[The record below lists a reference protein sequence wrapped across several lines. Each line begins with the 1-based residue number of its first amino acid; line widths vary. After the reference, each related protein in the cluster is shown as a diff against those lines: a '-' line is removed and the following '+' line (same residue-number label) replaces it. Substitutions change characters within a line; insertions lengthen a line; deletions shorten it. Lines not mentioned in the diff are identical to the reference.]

1 MADDRRT
8 TILSINIDNGAAIK
22 RIADLSRA
30 IEENRKHVK
39 DLKNSIK
46 ELDSSS
52 DDYAEQ
58 LQSIN
63 EEIAATNAQTTEYK
77 RTMGD
82 LNRVVANS
90 VRENMNNEGSLKGL
104 RAELSRLTNAY
115 DDMGRAQRESTE
127 GKELLAQ
134 IDNITKEIKG
144 QEEAT
149 GRFQRNVGGYED
161 AIRNVIGANSGWA
174 SSLLGLANG
183 MDTTN
188 GIIPGLKG
196 GIIGLNGAMKTMLTN
211 PVFLTLFGIAKAG
224 EAVKF
229 WFDYNKGL
237 AEATRLTEQ
246 FTGLS
251 GDELINYRDEVQ
263 AVADAY
269 GKDFKDVLQSTNSL
283 AQQFGISYD
292 EAINVIKDGFVA
304 GADVSEQFL
313 DTVKEYPAF
322 FREAGLS
329 ASEFVAISTEAT
341 KAGVFGDK
349 GVDAIKEAT
358 IRMREMTTA
367 TDEALAGIG
376 LSGQEIQEA
385 MANGTMTAFDAI
397 QLVSEKISEL
407 PETSSEVGTA
417 VADIFGGA
425 GEDAGLQYIKTLK
438 DIEVNLDDV
447 KGKAGEYAQLQEE
460 YLDSEVELQKAT
472 NQLFGGMG
480 ESFDDMILQGKTLIN
495 TVLLK
500 LIKGV
505 LKFGG
510 EISGVFS
517 AFLVYVKEAWQST
530 FALGELLYNVVTFQW
545 DKVGNAWDGW
555 LSEISEI
562 PAKVSN
568 AYKEAYEKAKKNIE
582 ASENMT
588 VEVAVETKPTV
599 KTMSKKEEVDEKALK
614 KQQAEVEKIAKKA
627 ADDLAKYEEELA
639 RIIRENTGTQIDQI
653 NAKYD
658 AEIETLQNLYDANKQ
673 YADDITALEEQK
685 DAAIVALNQK
695 RNEEIKA
702 ANDKA
707 SEENVQRLKA
717 EYEAMQKDEQL
728 QRASK
733 LLQME
738 LDGASEIEILQEREA
753 QINAQRNALREE
765 DFASYA
771 EFENAKLQL
780 DKDSTDVRA
789 QIIADEREAQEAV
802 YSSVGSMLTAV
813 GDLIIA
819 TSETEEE
826 AAKRA
831 KILAL
836 AEIAINSGV
845 AIAEGVVAAMSVPFP
860 LNLAAIISTVAAVT
874 SNIAAAI
881 TQVKGAKFAEGG
893 LVTGEGTATSD
904 SIPAMLSNGESV
916 MTAQATSM
924 FAPVLSAFNQMGGG
938 VPIPTSS
945 GAASATGEELLARAF
960 ARGVAN
966 MPNPVV
972 NVQEITKVANR
983 VKVLENLSTA

>member
-246 FTGLS
+246 FTGLA
-251 GDELINYRDEVQ
+251 GDELTNYRDEVQ
-263 AVADAY
+263 AVADTY

-385 MANGTMTAFDAI
+385 MANGTMTAFDAV

-425 GEDAGLQYIKTLK
+425 GEDAGLQYIKMLK

-472 NQLFGGMG
+472 NLLFGSSGTFYDDLLTKSKTFINNVLTGM
-480 ESFDDMILQGKTLIN
+480 
-495 TVLLK
+495 
-500 LIKGV
+500 IKGV
-505 LKFGG
+505 MEFGNV
-510 EISGVFS
+510 SVASFS
-517 AFLVYVKEAWQST
+517 AVKTYMAGLGDAAKLLGDTLSAAVSLDFDTASASWSKLSERVKGLGKEA
-530 FALGELLYNVVTFQW
+530 G
-545 DKVGNAWDGW
+545 
-555 LSEISEI
+555 
-562 PAKVSN
+562 
-568 AYKEAYEKAKKNIE
+568 EAYAKAYNETASKYTGSDAKTTTVATQANVTPGKKKTTDSAVEANKEKVEKAMQE
-582 ASENMT
+582 
-588 VEVAVETKPTV
+588 
-599 KTMSKKEEVDEKALK
+599 L
-614 KQQAEVEKIAKKA
+614 Q
-627 ADDLAKYEEELA
+627 KYEDELR
-639 RIIRENTGTQIDQI
+639 RIIDENTGTAIDQI

-658 AEIETLQNLYDANKQ
+658 KEIETLQNLYDANKQ

-717 EYEAMQKDEQL
+717 EYEAMQNDEQL

-780 DKDSTDVRA
+780 DKDSADVRA

-836 AEIAINSGV
+836 AEIAINTGV

>member
-63 EEIAATNAQTTEYK
+63 EEIAATNAQATEYK

-246 FTGLS
+246 FTGLA
-251 GDELINYRDEVQ
+251 GDELTNYRDEVQ
-263 AVADAY
+263 AVADTY

-341 KAGVFGDK
+341 KSGVFGDK

-385 MANGTMTAFDAI
+385 MTNGAMTAFDAI

-407 PETSSEVGTA
+407 PETISEVGAA

-447 KGKAGEYAQLQEE
+447 KGKAGEYVQLQEE
-460 YLDSEVELQKAT
+460 YLDSVVELQKAA
-472 NQLFGGMG
+472 NQLFGSSGT
-480 ESFDDMILQGKTLIN
+480 FYDDLLTKGKTFIN
-495 TVLLK
+495 DWLTREINRV
-500 LIKGV
+500 IE
-505 LKFGG
+505 FGN
-510 EISGVFS
+510 ISVATFS
-517 AFLVYVKEAWQST
+517 AVKTYMSG
-530 FALGELLYNVVTFQW
+530 LGDGAKLLGDTLSAAVSLDFDAASASWAKLRELDAGLG
-545 DKVGNAWDGW
+545 KEVG
-555 LSEISEI
+555 
-562 PAKVSN
+562 
-568 AYKEAYEKAKKNIE
+568 EAYAKAYYEAASKYTGSDAKTTTVATQANVTLGNKKTTDSAVEANKEKVEKAMQE
-582 ASENMT
+582 
-588 VEVAVETKPTV
+588 
-599 KTMSKKEEVDEKALK
+599 L
-614 KQQAEVEKIAKKA
+614 Q
-627 ADDLAKYEEELA
+627 KYEDELR
-639 RIIRENTGTQIDQI
+639 RIIDENTGTAIDQI

-658 AEIETLQNLYDANKQ
+658 KEIETLQNLYDANKQ

-717 EYEAMQKDEQL
+717 EYEAMQNDEQL

-765 DFASYA
+765 DFSSYA

-780 DKDSTDVRA
+780 DKDSADVRA

-836 AEIAINSGV
+836 AEIAINTGV

-938 VPIPTSS
+938 VPIPTSI
-945 GAASATGEELLARAF
+945 GATSATGEELLARAF

-966 MPNPVV
+966 MPSPVV

>member
-30 IEENRKHVK
+30 IDENKKHVK
-39 DLKNSIK
+39 ELRNSIK

-134 IDNITKEIKG
+134 IDSITKEIKG

-149 GRFQRNVGGYED
+149 GRFQRNVGSYED

-183 MDTTN
+183 MDTAN

-196 GIIGLNGAMKTMLTN
+196 GIIGLNGAMKSMLAN

-246 FTGLS
+246 FTGLA
-251 GDELINYRDEVQ
+251 GEELTNYRDEVQ
-263 AVADAY
+263 AVADTY

-376 LSGQEIQEA
+376 LSGQEIQDA

-472 NQLFGGMG
+472 NQLFGSSGT
-480 ESFDDMILQGKTLIN
+480 FYDDLLTKGKTFIN
-495 TVLLK
+495 NVLTGM
-500 LIKGV
+500 IKGIME
-505 LKFGG
+505 FGNV
-510 EISGVFS
+510 SVASFS
-517 AFLVYVKEAWQST
+517 AVKTYMAGLGDAAKLLGDTLSAAVSLDFDAASASWAKLSERVVGLGKEAGEAYAKAYNETASKYTGSDAKTTTVATQT
-530 FALGELLYNVVTFQW
+530 NVALGKPKTTDSAVEDNKE
-545 DKVGNAWDGW
+545 KV
-555 LSEISEI
+555 
-562 PAKVSN
+562 
-568 AYKEAYEKAKKNIE
+568 EKAMQE
-582 ASENMT
+582 
-588 VEVAVETKPTV
+588 
-599 KTMSKKEEVDEKALK
+599 L
-614 KQQAEVEKIAKKA
+614 Q
-627 ADDLAKYEEELA
+627 KYEDELR
-639 RIIRENTGTQIDQI
+639 RIIEENTGTAIDQI

-658 AEIETLQNLYDANKQ
+658 KEIEALQSLYEANKQ
-673 YADDITALEEQK
+673 YSDDITALEAQK

-728 QRASK
+728 QRANK

-738 LDGASEIEILQEREA
+738 LDGASELEILQERET
-753 QINAQRNALREE
+753 QINAQKKALREE

-780 DKDSTDVRA
+780 DKDSADVRA

-813 GDLIIA
+813 GELIIA
-819 TSETEEE
+819 TSDTEEE

-836 AEIAINSGV
+836 AEIAINTGV
-845 AIAEGVVAAMSVPFP
+845 AIAEGVVAAMAVPFP

-945 GAASATGEELLARAF
+945 GASSATGEELLARAF

-966 MPNPVV
+966 MPSPVV

-983 VKVLENLSTA
+983 VRVLENLSTA

>member
-246 FTGLS
+246 FTGLA
-251 GDELINYRDEVQ
+251 GDELTNYRDEVQ
-263 AVADAY
+263 AVADTY

-385 MANGTMTAFDAI
+385 MANGTMTAFDAV

-425 GEDAGLQYIKTLK
+425 GEDAGLQYIKMLK

-472 NQLFGGMG
+472 NQLFGSSGT
-480 ESFDDMILQGKTLIN
+480 FYDDLLTKGKTFIN
-495 TVLLK
+495 NVLTGM
-500 LIKGV
+500 IKGV
-505 LKFGG
+505 MEFGNV
-510 EISGVFS
+510 SVASFS
-517 AFLVYVKEAWQST
+517 AVKTYMSGLGDAAKLLGDTLSAAVSLDFDAASASWAKLSERVAGLGKEA
-530 FALGELLYNVVTFQW
+530 G
-545 DKVGNAWDGW
+545 
-555 LSEISEI
+555 
-562 PAKVSN
+562 
-568 AYKEAYEKAKKNIE
+568 EAYAKAYNETASKYTGSDAKTTTVATQANVTLGNKKTTDSAVEANKEKVEKAMQE
-582 ASENMT
+582 
-588 VEVAVETKPTV
+588 
-599 KTMSKKEEVDEKALK
+599 L
-614 KQQAEVEKIAKKA
+614 Q
-627 ADDLAKYEEELA
+627 KYEDELR
-639 RIIRENTGTQIDQI
+639 RIIDENTGTAIDQI

-658 AEIETLQNLYDANKQ
+658 KEIETLQNLYDANKQ

-717 EYEAMQKDEQL
+717 EYEAMQNDEQL

-780 DKDSTDVRA
+780 DKDSADVRA

-802 YSSVGSMLTAV
+802 YSSVGLMLTAV

-826 AAKRA
+826 ATKRA

-836 AEIAINSGV
+836 AEIAINTGV

-874 SNIAAAI
+874 SSIAAAI

>member
-1 MADDRRT
+1 MADDRKT

-30 IEENRKHVK
+30 IDENKKHVK
-39 DLKNSIK
+39 ELRNSIK

-134 IDNITKEIKG
+134 IDSITKEIKG

-183 MDTTN
+183 MDTAN

-196 GIIGLNGAMKTMLTN
+196 GIIGLNGAMKSMLAN

-246 FTGLS
+246 FTGLA
-251 GDELINYRDEVQ
+251 GDELTNYRDEVQ
-263 AVADAY
+263 AVADTY

-304 GADVSEQFL
+304 GSDVSEQFL

-472 NQLFGGMG
+472 NQLFGSSGT
-480 ESFDDMILQGKTLIN
+480 FYDDLLTKGKTFIN
-495 TVLLK
+495 NVLTGM
-500 LIKGV
+500 IKGV
-505 LKFGG
+505 MEFGNV
-510 EISGVFS
+510 SVASFS
-517 AFLVYVKEAWQST
+517 AVKTYMAGLGDAAKLLGDTLSAAVSLDFDAASASWAKLSERVTGLGKEA
-530 FALGELLYNVVTFQW
+530 G
-545 DKVGNAWDGW
+545 
-555 LSEISEI
+555 
-562 PAKVSN
+562 
-568 AYKEAYEKAKKNIE
+568 EAYAKAYNETASKYTGSDAKTTTVATQSNVTLGNKKTTDSAVEANKEKVEKAMQE
-582 ASENMT
+582 
-588 VEVAVETKPTV
+588 
-599 KTMSKKEEVDEKALK
+599 L
-614 KQQAEVEKIAKKA
+614 Q
-627 ADDLAKYEEELA
+627 KYEDELR
-639 RIIRENTGTQIDQI
+639 RIIDENTGTAIDQI

-658 AEIETLQNLYDANKQ
+658 KEIETLQNLYDANKQ

-707 SEENVQRLKA
+707 SKENVQRLKA
-717 EYEAMQKDEQL
+717 EYEAMQNDEQL
-728 QRASK
+728 QRANK

-738 LDGASEIEILQEREA
+738 LDGASEIEILHEREA

-765 DFASYA
+765 DFTSYA
-771 EFENAKLQL
+771 KFENAKLQL
-780 DKDSTDVRA
+780 DKDSADVRA

-802 YSSVGSMLTAV
+802 FSSVGSMLTAV
-813 GDLIIA
+813 GELIIA
-819 TSETEEE
+819 TSDTEEE

-836 AEIAINSGV
+836 AEIAINTGV
-845 AIAEGVVAAMSVPFP
+845 AIAEGVVAAMAVPFP

-945 GAASATGEELLARAF
+945 GATSATGEELLARAF

-983 VKVLENLSTA
+983 VKVLENLSTT

>member
-246 FTGLS
+246 FTGLA
-251 GDELINYRDEVQ
+251 GDELTNYRDEVQ
-263 AVADAY
+263 AVADTY

-349 GVDAIKEAT
+349 GVDAIKEGT

-472 NQLFGGMG
+472 NQLFGSSGT
-480 ESFDDMILQGKTLIN
+480 FYDDLLTKGKTFIN
-495 TVLLK
+495 NVLTGM
-500 LIKGV
+500 IKGV
-505 LKFGG
+505 MEFGNV
-510 EISGVFS
+510 SVASFS
-517 AFLVYVKEAWQST
+517 AVKTYMAGLGDAAKLLGDTLSAAVSLDFDAASASWAKLSERVAGLGKEA
-530 FALGELLYNVVTFQW
+530 G
-545 DKVGNAWDGW
+545 
-555 LSEISEI
+555 
-562 PAKVSN
+562 
-568 AYKEAYEKAKKNIE
+568 EAYAKAYNETASKYTGSDAKTTTVATQANVTLGNKKTTDSAVEANKEKVEKAMQE
-582 ASENMT
+582 
-588 VEVAVETKPTV
+588 
-599 KTMSKKEEVDEKALK
+599 L
-614 KQQAEVEKIAKKA
+614 Q
-627 ADDLAKYEEELA
+627 KYEDEL
-639 RIIRENTGTQIDQI
+639 RSIIDENTGTAIDQI

-658 AEIETLQNLYDANKQ
+658 KEIETLQNLYDANKQ

-717 EYEAMQKDEQL
+717 EYEAMQNDEQL

-780 DKDSTDVRA
+780 DKDSADVRA

-836 AEIAINSGV
+836 AEIAINTGV

>member
-30 IEENRKHVK
+30 IDENKKHVK
-39 DLKNSIK
+39 ELRNSIK

-134 IDNITKEIKG
+134 IDSITKEIKG

-149 GRFQRNVGGYED
+149 GRFQRNVGSYED

-183 MDTTN
+183 MDTAN

-196 GIIGLNGAMKTMLTN
+196 GIIGLNGAMKSMLAN

-246 FTGLS
+246 FTGLA
-251 GDELINYRDEVQ
+251 GEELTNYRDEVQ
-263 AVADAY
+263 AVADTY

-376 LSGQEIQEA
+376 LSGQEIQDA

-425 GEDAGLQYIKTLK
+425 GEDAGLQYLKTLK
-438 DIEVNLDDV
+438 DISTDLDEVKN
-447 KGKAGEYAQLQEE
+447 KAGEYARVQDE
-460 YLDSEVELQKAT
+460 YLQSEIELQKAT

-480 ESFDDMILQGKTLIN
+480 ESFDDLITQGKTFLNNYLVAIIN
-495 TVLLK
+495 
-500 LIKGV
+500 GV
-505 LKFGG
+505 LKFGA
-510 EISGVFS
+510 EISAVFS
-517 AFLVYVKEAWQST
+517 AVLAYVREAMQSIK
-530 FALGELLYNVVTFQW
+530 AMGDLLYNVITFNWSNVGDAW
-545 DKVGNAWDGW
+545 DKW
-555 LSEISEI
+555 LKEITEI
-562 PAKVSN
+562 PGKVSD
-568 AYKEAYEKAKKNIE
+568 AYSAAYDKAKKNIAE
-582 ASENMT
+582 ASQQQVGVQTSVSVMST
-588 VEVAVETKPTV
+588 KKTTEVVDDKAI
-599 KTMSKKEEVDEKALK
+599 KEADKAREKAMQEL
-614 KQQAEVEKIAKKA
+614 Q
-627 ADDLAKYEEELA
+627 KYEDELR
-639 RIIRENTGTQIDQI
+639 RIIDENTGTAIDQI

-658 AEIETLQNLYDANKQ
+658 KEIETLQNLYDANKQ
-673 YADDITALEEQK
+673 YADDITALEAQK

-717 EYEAMQKDEQL
+717 EYEAMQNDEQL
-728 QRASK
+728 QRANK

-753 QINAQRNALREE
+753 QIYAQRNALREE

-780 DKDSTDVRA
+780 DKDSADVRA

-836 AEIAINSGV
+836 AEIAINTGV
-845 AIAEGVVAAMSVPFP
+845 AIAEGVVAAMAVPFP

-945 GAASATGEELLARAF
+945 GASSATGEELLARAF

-966 MPNPVV
+966 MPSPVV

-983 VKVLENLSTA
+983 VRVLENLSTA

>member
-30 IEENRKHVK
+30 IDENKKHVK
-39 DLKNSIK
+39 ELRNSIK

-58 LQSIN
+58 LQNIN

-134 IDNITKEIKG
+134 IDSITKEIKG

-149 GRFQRNVGGYED
+149 GRFQRNVGSYED

-183 MDTTN
+183 MDTAK

-211 PVFLTLFGIAKAG
+211 PVFLILFGIAKAG

-246 FTGLS
+246 FTGLA
-251 GDELINYRDEVQ
+251 GEELTNYRDEVQ
-263 AVADAY
+263 AVADTY

-376 LSGQEIQEA
+376 LSGREIQEA

-407 PETSSEVGTA
+407 PETSSEVGAA

-447 KGKAGEYAQLQEE
+447 KGKAGEYAKLQEE

-472 NQLFGGMG
+472 NQLFGSSGT
-480 ESFDDMILQGKTLIN
+480 FYDDLLTKGKTFIN
-495 TVLLK
+495 NVLTYM
-500 LIKGV
+500 IKGV
-505 LKFGG
+505 MEFGNV
-510 EISGVFS
+510 SVASFS
-517 AFLVYVKEAWQST
+517 AVKTYMSGLGDAAKLLGDTLSAAVSLDFDAASASWAKLSERVAGLGKEAGEAYAKAYNETASKYTGSDAKTTTVATQT
-530 FALGELLYNVVTFQW
+530 NVALGKPKTTDSAVEDNKE
-545 DKVGNAWDGW
+545 KV
-555 LSEISEI
+555 
-562 PAKVSN
+562 
-568 AYKEAYEKAKKNIE
+568 EKAMQE
-582 ASENMT
+582 
-588 VEVAVETKPTV
+588 
-599 KTMSKKEEVDEKALK
+599 L
-614 KQQAEVEKIAKKA
+614 Q
-627 ADDLAKYEEELA
+627 KYEDELR
-639 RIIRENTGTQIDQI
+639 RIIDENTGTAIDQI

-658 AEIETLQNLYDANKQ
+658 KEIEALQNLYDANKQ
-673 YADDITALEEQK
+673 YADDITALEAQK

-717 EYEAMQKDEQL
+717 EYEAMQNDEQL
-728 QRASK
+728 QRANK

-765 DFASYA
+765 DFVSYA

-780 DKDSTDVRA
+780 DKDSADVRA

-813 GDLIIA
+813 GELIIA
-819 TSETEEE
+819 TSDTEEE

-845 AIAEGVVAAMSVPFP
+845 AIAEGVVAAMAVPFP
-860 LNLAAIISTVAAVT
+860 FNLAAIISTVAAIT

-938 VPIPTSS
+938 VPIPSSS
-945 GAASATGEELLARAF
+945 GSTSATGEELLARAF

-972 NVQEITKVANR
+972 DVQEITRVANR

>member
-246 FTGLS
+246 FTGLA
-251 GDELINYRDEVQ
+251 GDELTNYRDEVQ
-263 AVADAY
+263 AVADTY

-425 GEDAGLQYIKTLK
+425 GEDAGLQYIKMLK

-472 NQLFGGMG
+472 NQLFGSSGT
-480 ESFDDMILQGKTLIN
+480 FYDDLLTKGKTFIN
-495 TVLLK
+495 NVLTGM
-500 LIKGV
+500 IKGV
-505 LKFGG
+505 MEFGNV
-510 EISGVFS
+510 SVASFS
-517 AFLVYVKEAWQST
+517 AVKTYMSGLGDSAKLLGDTLSAAVSLDFDAASASWAKLSERVAGLGKEA
-530 FALGELLYNVVTFQW
+530 G
-545 DKVGNAWDGW
+545 
-555 LSEISEI
+555 
-562 PAKVSN
+562 
-568 AYKEAYEKAKKNIE
+568 EAYAKAYNETASKYTGSDAKTTTVATQANVTLGNKKTTDSAVEANKEKVEKAMQE
-582 ASENMT
+582 
-588 VEVAVETKPTV
+588 
-599 KTMSKKEEVDEKALK
+599 L
-614 KQQAEVEKIAKKA
+614 Q
-627 ADDLAKYEEELA
+627 KYEDELR
-639 RIIRENTGTQIDQI
+639 RIIDENTGTAIDQI

-658 AEIETLQNLYDANKQ
+658 KEIETLQNLYDANKQ

-717 EYEAMQKDEQL
+717 EYEAMQNDEQL

-780 DKDSTDVRA
+780 DKDSADVRA

-836 AEIAINSGV
+836 AEIAINTGV